1 MIARRI
7 KKELSHFVALPETAK
22 LLTLSYFLRSIAY
35 PLMSIFTGAF
45 IWQTSNDIVLLIL
58 YHLGNFIILP
68 VMFVANAKLL
78 RIISL
83 RRLYAAGVM
92 FSGLGP
98 LLVIFQRSETPLM
111 YLLYGILY
119 GIGNGLYWANR
130 NYLTVRQTT
139 TTTRSYFTGLQFTL
153 AIIASMVI
161 PPIAGWIVIALSFGY
176 QLLAILAVVFLL
188 GAGFS
193 LKHGMFKTP
202 VFSGIKKHP
211 SSVWNKARWL
221 SVAIGCVDS
230 AIYILPTV
238 LILKLT
244 GNEAILGLV
253 SGIASG
259 LSGCASY
266 VVGRKYRQ
274 PMFSLMFPIAIA
286 GFILS
291 GVPMLWGISIVSVSW
306 YLLIANLSDSVIWIV
321 NEPVIMDMID
331 DEVKRSGTSYQRLIA
346 EREGFLNIGRIAVTL
361 PFLAIAMINQTLA
374 LETIAVLCGAIS
386 LIIAISSRSTT

>member
-1 MIARRI
+1 
-7 KKELSHFVALPETAK
+7 
-22 LLTLSYFLRSIAY
+22 
-35 PLMSIFTGAF
+35 
-45 IWQTSNDIVLLIL
+45 
-58 YHLGNFIILP
+58 
-68 VMFVANAKLL
+68 
-78 RIISL
+78 
-83 RRLYAAGVM
+83 
-92 FSGLGP
+92 
-98 LLVIFQRSETPLM
+98 
-111 YLLYGILY
+111 
-119 GIGNGLYWANR
+119 
-130 NYLTVRQTT
+130 
-139 TTTRSYFTGLQFTL
+139 
-153 AIIASMVI
+153 MVI

-361 PFLAIAMINQTLA
+361 PLLAIAMINQTLEIGRA
-374 LETIAVLCGAIS
+374 HV
-386 LIIAISSRSTT
+386 